1 MKFNHS
7 SITLLV
13 AAMEF
18 ILLTAAHPGLAQPDL
33 NAQLR
38 QALCSQNWGQALQ
51 VLDHMKKAADPRYTS
66 QINLYRSRIQVLAR
80 ENVKLSKLIDNCS
93 APAPANSAPASNS
106 TPLAPSP
113 DIPPAPSNNPP
124 ATAPSNEIP
133 PSFSP
138 SPIPNLP
145 PPPPL

>member
-1 MKFNHS
+1 MKFNRS
-7 SITLLV
+7 SITLLI

-18 ILLTAAHPGLAQPDL
+18 VLLTAARPGLAQPDL

-38 QALCSQNWGQALQ
+38 QALCAQNWGQALQ
-51 VLDHMKKAADPRYTS
+51 VLDQMKKAVDPRYRS

-80 ENVKLSKLIDNCS
+80 ENVTLSQSIGDCS
-93 APAPANSAPASNS
+93 APSQPSSAPANPSP
-106 TPLAPSP
+106 PLAPSNE
-113 DIPPAPSNNPP
+113 IPPAPSNNPP
-124 ATAPSNEIP
+124 AAAPSNEIP
-133 PSFSP
+133 PV

>member
-1 MKFNHS
+1 MNFNHS

-18 ILLTAAHPGLAQPDL
+18 VLLTAARPSLAQPDL
-33 NAQLR
+33 NVQLR
-38 QALCSQNWGQALQ
+38 QALCAQNWGQALQ
-51 VLDHMKKAADPRYTS
+51 VLAQMKRAVEPRYTS

-80 ENVKLSKLIDNCS
+80 ENVQLSKLIDNCS
-93 APAPANSAPASNS
+93 APSPANSAPANSS
-106 TPLAPSP
+106 TPPAPSP

-124 ATAPSNEIP
+124 VAPSNEIP
-133 PSFSP
+133 PSLSP

>member
-1 MKFNHS
+1 MKFKGS
-7 SITLLV
+7 SITILV

-18 ILLTAAHPGLAQPDL
+18 VFLTAAYPGLAQPDL
-33 NAQLR
+33 NSQLR
-38 QALCSQNWGQALQ
+38 RALCDQNWGQALQ
-51 VLDHMKKAADPRYTS
+51 VLEQMKKAADPRYTS

-80 ENVKLSKLIDNCS
+80 ENVQLSKSIGDCS
-93 APAPANSAPASNS
+93 APSPANSAPASNS

-113 DIPPAPSNNPP
+113 DIPPALNNNPP
-124 ATAPSNEIP
+124 LAPSNEIP
-133 PSFSP
+133 PV

>member
-18 ILLTAAHPGLAQPDL
+18 VLLTAARPGLAQPDL
-33 NAQLR
+33 NVQLR
-38 QALCSQNWGQALQ
+38 QALCAQNWGQALQ
-51 VLDHMKKAADPRYTS
+51 VLDQMKRAAEPRYRS

-80 ENVKLSKLIDNCS
+80 ENVQLSKFIGDCS

-113 DIPPAPSNNPP
+113 DIPPAPSINPP
-124 ATAPSNEIP
+124 VAPSNEIP